1 MRTRKPNVTEKDFT
15 MIKTLRAGGASTEEI
30 VRLTGFSDSVIYR
43 AYPLDTF
50 EEYLL
55 SNKKH
60 NKSTA
65 EKTADQIS
73 VDDMI
78 QPSEKETSE
87 LLIDMIAEIGSNLA
101 RIADALEKLTGGKK
115 E

>member
-1 MRTRKPNVTEKDFT
+1 MRSPNVTERDFM
-15 MIKTLRAGGASTEEI
+15 MIKTLHAGGASAKEI
-30 VRLTGFSDSVIYR
+30 TRLTGFSDSVIWNVCRQNTYDDYAQMNAR
-43 AYPLDTF
+43 RRKGA
-50 EEYLL
+50 
-55 SNKKH
+55 S
-60 NKSTA
+60 
-65 EKTADQIS
+65 EKVADQIS